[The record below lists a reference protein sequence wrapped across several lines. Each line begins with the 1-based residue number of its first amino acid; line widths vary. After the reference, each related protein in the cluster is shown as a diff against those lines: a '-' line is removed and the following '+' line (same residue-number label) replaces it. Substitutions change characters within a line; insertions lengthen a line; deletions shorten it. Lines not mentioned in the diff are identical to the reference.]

1 LEHIID
7 NTRPGRKDYNMPAVV
22 CMRDMLEACSDE
34 EDARIR
40 EDIQGIFLEVD
51 VELRQLP
58 SSHTEEILEE
68 CEREWAY
75 LMGS

>member
-1 LEHIID
+1 
-7 NTRPGRKDYNMPAVV
+7 MPVTV
-22 CMRDMLEACSDE
+22 SMRDMLDACSDE

-40 EDIQGIFLEVD
+40 EDIKGIFLEVD
-51 VELRQLP
+51 GELRQLP
-58 SSHTEEILEE
+58 SSHTEEFLGG